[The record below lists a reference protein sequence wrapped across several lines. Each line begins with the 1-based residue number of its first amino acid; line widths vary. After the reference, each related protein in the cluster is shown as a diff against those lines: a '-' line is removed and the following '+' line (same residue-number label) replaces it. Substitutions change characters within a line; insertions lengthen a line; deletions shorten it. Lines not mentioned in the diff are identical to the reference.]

1 MNNEFKP
8 ADLSEKKDNIMESES
23 ASRVTHPT
31 GERVTNLEQTHPSQM
46 TGRAPITSGDG
57 IGSRSDRGNG
67 RDHLVLHSSELT
79 DDQETIKLRDGQSPT
94 LCAQELPV
102 SLTPKVSLM
111 CLALLAAY

>member
-1 MNNEFKP
+1 
-8 ADLSEKKDNIMESES
+8 MESES

-67 RDHLVLHSSELT
+67 RDQLVLHSSELT
-79 DDQETIKLRDGQSPT
+79 DDQETIKMT
-94 LCAQELPV
+94 QELSV
-102 SLTPKVSLM
+102 SKLKSRIFNEVNRISLTPEFSI
-111 CLALLAAY
+111 